1 MAAVTGKTSTIPRI
15 ARRKVGAI
23 VRRLPEASSQTFPQ
37 GALLI
42 RTAGSIKMGATGTA
56 QSTGLV
62 GLARNTGQNLSTDGL
77 AKCEYYAF
85 EQGMAIKL
93 TLGGTWTGSAHRG
106 ATAGLSMNTAGA
118 VILQTTAASVGTIQS
133 EVEWD
138 SGVAVADGD
147 VNVVVYFVPADTAI
161 AV

>member
-1 MAAVTGKTSTIPRI
+1 MATSGKTSTII
-15 ARRKVGAI
+15 AAGRRKVGAK
-23 VRRLPEASSQTFPQ
+23 VRRLPETSAQTFPK

-42 RTAGSIKMGATGTA
+42 RTAGSLKVGATGTA
-56 QSTGLV
+56 QSTGLL
-62 GLARNTGQNLSTDGL
+62 GFAAQSGQSLSADGL
-77 AKCEYYAF
+77 AQCPYFAF
-85 EQGMAIKL
+85 EQGEAIKI

-106 ATAGLSMNTAGA
+106 ATAGFSMNTAGA
-118 VILQTTAASVGTIQS
+118 VVLQTTAASVGTIVK

-147 VNVVVYFVPADTAI
+147 VNVVVYFVPADAAI